1 MKIPKG
7 MTEEQVIETINK
19 VVSRYANRFR
29 FGYYDADDIKQEAF
43 IIAMEALDRYDND
56 RPLEN
61 FLAVHVKNR
70 LSNFKRD
77 KFFRRPQDSPDG
89 ELPPRSEAKKFLME
103 PLNIE
108 NIRDEH
114 EANMS
119 STDDFIEAVDTAEL
133 FLLIDQHLAPSFRAD
148 YLRMMHGVYV
158 PKPRREQIHQ
168 EIISIFQQHHK
179 GDLE

>member
-7 MTEEQVIETINK
+7 MTEEQVIQTINK
-19 VVSRYANRFR
+19 VINRYAHRFR

-43 IIAMEALDRYDND
+43 IIAMEALERYDKD

-77 KFFRRPQDSPDG
+77 KFFRRPPDSDNNQLSPK
-89 ELPPRSEAKKFLME
+89 SEAKKFLME

-108 NIRDEH
+108 NIRDAH

-119 STDDFIEAVDTAEL
+119 DSEDFVNRSDTAEL
-133 FLLIDQHLAPSFRAD
+133 FLLIDQYLPISFRAD
-148 YLRMMHGVYV
+148 YLRMMHDVYV

-168 EIISIFQQHHK
+168 EIANIFK
-179 GDLE
+179 EYNKEDLP

>member
-1 MKIPKG
+1 MKKSEVLEI
-7 MTEEQVIETINK
+7 INK
-19 VVSRYANRFR
+19 ICDRYAYKFQ
-29 FGYYDADDIKQEAF
+29 FGYYTPDDIRQEAF
-43 IIAMEALDRYDND
+43 IIAVDALERYDD
-56 RPLEN
+56 SRPLEN

-70 LSNFKRD
+70 LNNFKRD
-77 KFFRRPQDSPDG
+77 KFFRRPQDSADG

-108 NIRDEH
+108 NIRDEQ
-114 EANMS
+114 EVNMS
-119 STDDFIEAVDTAEL
+119 SADDFIEAVDTAEL